1 MFKILWAMMNGKK
14 FNTGTIVMLA
24 VFALKYFGMDGDQ
37 ATQICTSIML
47 GVGAVITLV
56 GFVHRMIKAEGKK
69 E

>member
-1 MFKILWAMMNGKK
+1 MMNGKK

-47 GVGAVITLV
+47 GIGAVIPLV
-56 GFVHRMIKAEGKK
+56 GFIHRMIKSEAESKK